1 MTLMSSAVVNRQQ
14 CFPLQTTRKGV
25 NRQQTAWL
33 GLPVCQILKPQLN
46 WKGNGEG
53 CFRPLRFNYLVLD
66 GKKIENKIKARVKK
80 TLKKKTLN
88 LFSEKL
94 MRVTKKQ
101 NFAPISVKVIERAGT
116 KKFGPI
122 F

>member
-1 MTLMSSAVVNRQQ
+1 MTLPEWGRKVLLLAIIPV
-14 CFPLQTTRKGV
+14 PRKGV

-33 GLPVCQILKPQLN
+33 GLPVCPILKPQLN

-80 TLKKKTLN
+80 TLKR
-88 LFSEKL
+88 KL
-94 MRVTKKQ
+94 
-101 NFAPISVKVIERAGT
+101 
-116 KKFGPI
+116 
-122 F
+122 